1 MTLRL
6 SLPLALAM
14 AVAAV
19 PAMAAASS
27 AQADP
32 AALAAARDLMKASD
46 IVGQMKALGPS
57 MATAA
62 EQQMRNMFTDSK
74 MPDGLQSQ
82 VSAAVKAYLGSMDA
96 VFTPELI
103 DEMAN
108 VYARHYSAD
117 ELRHVAALMG
127 DPVMV
132 RFRQTTPALMTD
144 LMPAMMK
151 AMQPRQRAFQAQI
164 MTIVRDWITQH
175 PDDKAKLRSPQ
186 NS

>member
-1 MTLRL
+1 MSLRIT
-6 SLPLALAM
+6 LALVV

-19 PAMAAASS
+19 PAMAAPAASS
-27 AQADP
+27 AQTDP
-32 AALAAARDLMKASD
+32 AALAAARDLMQASD

-57 MATAA
+57 MAAAA
-62 EQQMRNMFTDSK
+62 EQQMRDMFTDSK

-82 VSAAVKAYLGSMDA
+82 INAAVKSHLGSMDS

-103 DEMAN
+103 DEMAS
-108 VYARHYSAD
+108 VYARHYTAD
-117 ELRHVAALMG
+117 ELRHIATLMA

-144 LMPAMMK
+144 LMPALMK
-151 AMQPRQRAFQAQI
+151 AMQPRQRAFQTQI
-164 MTIVRDWITQH
+164 MTIVRDWIAQH

-186 NS
+186 HS